1 MAGQA
6 CRYGA
11 FQRPLRRSVVKGQY
25 QRPSGLQ
32 LDPPPHVVPAVLDGA
47 LHRRLA
53 SARARRSPSPGRL
66 GANAW
71 LSLFLRSRIAQS
83 CGPLLVM
90 LHVAIRSAS
99 PCRES
104 LIAFTALEVDVLLH
118 LLREGRHSRNFQER
132 MRSKRRPRI
141 CTSPSVRISRR
152 G

>member
-53 SARARRSPSPGRL
+53 PAPCERA
-66 GANAW
+66 
-71 LSLFLRSRIAQS
+71 
-83 CGPLLVM
+83 
-90 LHVAIRSAS
+90 SAS
-99 PCRES
+99 LAES
-104 LIAFTALEVDVLLH
+104 RQAGSQRVAFSFPSLSDCTVLWAAACH
-118 LLREGRHSRNFQER
+118 AACSY
-132 MRSKRRPRI
+132 
-141 CTSPSVRISRR
+141 SVRLSMS
-152 G
+152 